1 MGAMKEPLP
10 KTEEKGMKNAK
21 TQNVVVTF
29 LIRLAEFLGF
39 RRHSPYVKD
48 YLNNANIRSG
58 IFMSLVVIVLEVWMV
73 IRRLLDTIIP
83 ETQAGGNFF
92 DLLFKNTSN
101 FWLMLFMG
109 VGMLTYCVAYLDKKQ
124 TTWKQVTAIIGGIL
138 CLVFA
143 ALLPLEPFRGNGNIR
158 DILLVSFYVSII
170 LFGIA
175 VIGSTI
181 YLRAKGKKSLLPP
194 MAVISFFAL
203 VCLIFGIKVSYSDFF
218 SSASYPLGE
227 ATMYEHKMIICF
239 LMMTIY
245 VGCLLIW
252 RPFASIGI
260 LGVAF
265 LAFYFLLVSFE
276 GVEKTHRKL
285 PDGDVVN
292 YITFFISLTM
302 VCFSIYH
309 QRIQEATK
317 EQKLHELATTDSLT
331 GLYSFDYYLEVVREA
346 IDVHPKILDTYQHVF
361 MDLDGFSTYNDQK
374 GFAAGNDYLKRFGGL
389 LREHFPEG
397 YICRQ
402 GEDHFALF
410 VPQNSIESFLASSKS
425 EMASLDPDLTLAINI
440 GHYHQILAEE
450 DIRRCVDKSRFAA
463 HIGRDTPSK
472 VHEYGRADHDAY
484 HLRQYVIRNVERACA
499 ENWVQVYYQPIVDAK
514 SGKVVEFEALAR
526 WIDPKRGFLSPASF
540 IPALE
545 RARLIHRLDAHVFT
559 TVCQDYARFYEATG
573 RSVPISINVSRAD
586 FDYMDVAKVLAD
598 AREKYG
604 VPAEAIHVEI
614 TESAL
619 TVDENKMTDFL
630 THIHELGYPLWLD
643 DFGSGYSSFN
653 VLKDFRFDV
662 LKIDMRFLE
671 GFGENPKVIDILRSI
686 ISMAKSLGM
695 ESLCEGVE
703 TKEQA
708 TFLRKEGCNK
718 LQGYLFGKANTFEE
732 SLALLDTVKV
742 D

>member
-1 MGAMKEPLP
+1 MGAMNEPLP
-10 KTEEKGMKNAK
+10 RMEEKGTKDAK
-21 TQNVVVTF
+21 AKNVVVA
-29 LIRLAEFLGF
+29 LLLRVAEFLGF

-58 IFMSLVVIVLEVWMV
+58 VFMSLVVIVLEVWMV
-73 IRRLLDTIIP
+73 IRRLLDSVIP
-83 ETQAGGNFF
+83 MAQEGGNFF
-92 DLLFKNTSN
+92 ELLFKNTSN

-124 TTWKQVTAIIGGIL
+124 TTWKQVTAIIGGVL

-143 ALLPLEPFRGNGNIR
+143 ALLPLESFRGNGNIR
-158 DILLVSFYVSII
+158 DILLISFYVSII

-181 YLRAKGKKSLLPP
+181 YLRVKGKKSLLPP

-203 VCLIFGIKVSYSDFF
+203 VCLVFGVKVSYSDFF

-331 GLYSFDYYLEVVREA
+331 GLYSFDYYLQVVREA
-346 IDVHPKILDTYQHVF
+346 IDVHPKILENYQHVF

-374 GFAAGNDYLKRFGGL
+374 GFASGNDYLKRFGAL

-410 VPQNSIESFLASSKS
+410 VPQGSIESFLSSSKE
-425 EMASLDPDLTLAINI
+425 EMASLDPDLILAINI
-440 GHYHQILAEE
+440 GHYHQTLPEE

-484 HLRQYVIRNVERACA
+484 HLRQYVIRNVERACE

-526 WIDPKRGFLSPASF
+526 WIDPRRGFLSPASF

-545 RARLIHRLDAHVFT
+545 RARLIHRLDAHVFA

-619 TVDENKMTDFL
+619 TVDEKKMTDFL

-708 TFLRKEGCNK
+708 AFLRKEGCNK
-718 LQGYLFGKANTFEE
+718 LQGYLFGKASPFED

>member
-331 GLYSFDYYLEVVREA
+331 GLCSFDYYLEVVREA